1 MLPLKLRPS
10 LLAVAGSIFAIGL
23 FAQTPAAPKLELPQ
37 PSPAATV
44 KQRVGVT
51 DIEINYSRPSMKGRK
66 IFGGLLPYGTL
77 WRTGANTATKVTFST
92 PVKFGG
98 TDVPA
103 GSYGLFTIPGADE
116 WTVILNKIPGQWGSY
131 AYAEKDDVL
140 RLKVKPT
147 ALATPYE
154 SFTIGLNDLRED
166 SATLNLLWENT
177 RVQVKIQID
186 TLGMVAPKLEE
197 FMASDEK
204 KNAQAYFGAAMF
216 YYENNHE
223 LKKAVAWIDAGLA
236 QQPDAFYMIYR
247 KGLILAK
254 MGDKAGAL
262 AAANQSLEM
271 TAKQTGELKDEY
283 TRLNNALIASLK

>member
-1 MLPLKLRPS
+1 MIPTTLRGS
-10 LLAVAGSIFAIGL
+10 LAALAGSILAIGL
-23 FAQTPAAPKLELPQ
+23 FAQTAPKLELPV
-37 PSPAATV
+37 PSQAATV

-66 IFGGLLPYGTL
+66 IFGEFLPYGVL
-77 WRTGANTATKVTFST
+77 WRTGANTATKISFST
-92 PVKFGG
+92 PVNFGG
-98 TDVPA
+98 TEVPA
-103 GSYGLFTIPGADE
+103 GDYGLFTIPGKDE

-140 RLKVKPT
+140 RVKVKPI

-177 RVQVKIQID
+177 RVQVKLTVD
-186 TLGMVAPKLEE
+186 TLGMVVPKVEA

-204 KNAQAYFGAAMF
+204 KTPEAYFGAAMF
-216 YYENNHE
+216 YYENNHD
-223 LKKAVAWIDAGLA
+223 LKKALTWVDAGLA
-236 QQPDAFYMIYR
+236 LKPDAFYMVYR

-254 MGDKAGAL
+254 LGDKAGAV
-262 AAANQSLEM
+262 AAAKQSLEM
-271 TAKQTGELKDEY
+271 VAKMNGELKDEY
-283 TRLNNALIASLK
+283 TRLNNALIASVK